1 MFTGLIEGKGIIRRL
16 VPQGQGFLV
25 EIESEFSL
33 RDTQIGDSIAVDGIC
48 LTATKVLEKNL
59 LPRSPL
65 RPLPGQPLKLKRLE
79 MK

>member
-59 LPRSPL
+59 LPRSP
-65 RPLPGQPLKLKRLE
+65 
-79 MK
+79 